1 MSKVTNIEA
10 AAWALSEAA
19 GTNNPKIHYGNG
31 ESRTWTT
38 VTENFQWLDDRDM
51 PFTIAELE
59 AKAAELNTGLGMV
72 QLRNVRND
80 LLKSSDWT
88 QGEDVPT
95 SIKTPWATYRQS
107 LRDITDTATSLEDVT
122 WPTKP
127 E

>member
-10 AAWALSEAA
+10 ADWALREAA
-19 GTNNPKIHYGNG
+19 SVDNPKFHYGNG

-38 VTENFQWLDDRDM
+38 VAENFQWLDDRDM
-51 PFTIAELE
+51 PFTIVELE
-59 AKAAELNTGLGMV
+59 AKAAELNAGLGMV
-72 QLRNVRND
+72 QLRNLRNS
-80 LLKSSDWT
+80 LLQSCDWT

-107 LRDITDTATSLEDVT
+107 LRDITNTATSLEDVT
-122 WPTKP
+122 WPTRP